1 MMHTMYENAA
11 KYHVCWIVSFR
22 KHFSETDTFF
32 CFLLYYVE
40 RCIIYITNNQYQ
52 FCRQFLDRLLQMATP
67 NADGP
72 YHYQARLDH
81 ADECGDVQ

>member
-11 KYHVCWIVSFR
+11 KYLVCWIVSFR

-40 RCIIYITNNQYQ
+40 RLAY
-52 FCRQFLDRLLQMATP
+52 MANRAKMCMFRKKFKLAKFEP
-67 NADGP
+67 F
-72 YHYQARLDH
+72 
-81 ADECGDVQ
+81 